1 MADKYPNQHSFIK
14 EIVQENG
21 VNLAEITTNPE
32 VAEEKATTI
41 GLKTICELSRIKKSP
56 EHHGKRL
63 NNIIARNSHC
73 FKCSMALSILKGCL
87 HCQKYMIWKNS

>member
-41 GLKTICELSRIKKSP
+41 GLKTICELSRIKKAQNTMENGLTISLLGIP
-56 EHHGKRL
+56 IAL
-63 NNIIARNSHC
+63 NVAWHLV
-73 FKCSMALSILKGCL
+73 F
-87 HCQKYMIWKNS
+87 